1 MLESCQAK
9 RTFKEI
15 IIKPIHCIIEKYMLC
30 ILFAVN

>member
-15 IIKPIHCIIEKYMLC
+15 IIKPIHCIIEKYMF
-30 ILFAVN
+30 I